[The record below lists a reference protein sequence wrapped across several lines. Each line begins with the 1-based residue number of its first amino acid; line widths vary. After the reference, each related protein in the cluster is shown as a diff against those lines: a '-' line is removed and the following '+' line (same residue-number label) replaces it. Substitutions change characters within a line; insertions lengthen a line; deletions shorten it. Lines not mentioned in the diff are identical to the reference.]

1 MTKKTINI
9 CIRMDSDLKAQADA
23 LFNELGMN
31 LSTAFTIFVRQS
43 LREGGIPFEIKLE
56 QSEKKMISSVSE
68 TNKTDLSVKECN
80 DME

>member
-56 QSEKKMISSVSE
+56 QSEKKIISSVSE

>member
-1 MTKKTINI
+1 
-9 CIRMDSDLKAQADA
+9 MDSDLKAQADA

-56 QSEKKMISSVSE
+56 QSEKKIISSVSE